1 MKDVQPITPT
11 TIRPL
16 RVVGA
21 IAAGAALIMVATFLW
36 VEGGH
41 RYQLW
46 RAGGVWCV
54 TMEPDSSITR
64 SYGADACGYR

>member
-11 TIRPL
+11 TVRPL
-16 RVVGA
+16 RVLGA
-21 IAAGAALIMVATFLW
+21 IAAGVVLIVVVPFLV

-46 RAGGVWCV
+46 RAGGVWCA
-54 TMEPDSSITR
+54 TIEPDGTGTKF
-64 SYGADACGYR
+64 YGADACGY